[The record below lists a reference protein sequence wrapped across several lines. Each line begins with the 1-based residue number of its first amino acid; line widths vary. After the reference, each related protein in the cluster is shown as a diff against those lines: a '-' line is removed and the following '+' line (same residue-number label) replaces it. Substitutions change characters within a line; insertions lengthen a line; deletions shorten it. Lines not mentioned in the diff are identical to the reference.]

1 MDVQNVNDLELLLKT
16 LTTEQLRF
24 VVARQQYSSDAETA
38 RQIKV
43 AKQTVSAW
51 GEPVQ
56 RAVKLMAMDGVIVA
70 RERMRRALAEAISV
84 KVEGLRSRNENVKQ
98 NAATEIID
106 RAIGKATQKNE
117 ITGANGAAMNVV
129 LQWADENAI
138 NHNAA

>member
-1 MDVQNVNDLELLLKT
+1 MEANELEQLLKS
-16 LTTEQLRF
+16 LSADQMRF
-24 VVARQQYSSDAETA
+24 VVIRQQCTSDADAARQMKISKT
-38 RQIKV
+38 
-43 AKQTVSAW
+43 TVCNW
-51 GEPVQ
+51 GANVQ
-56 RAVKLMAMDGVIVA
+56 RAVELMAMDGVIVA